1 MVQRLQR
8 SPEHVAVVDGAG
20 DENSIK
26 KTRENST
33 LDTEEPPIGCE
44 HFKILPRG
52 GWRQSVAAR
61 DILVAAHQGR
71 WKQRRPLASICWTV
85 AARLLLARRRRTGK
99 RRRSTELL
107 RRRSHTAVVAACYV
121 EKERGREGRGPPA
134 ALSTATGSLAA
145 AGAAPFEINSMAPM
159 YVLVEELDKDHTSV
173 AIRLRAVRTYNVR
186 HSRGRDQI
194 KSREC
199 VFHDE
204 AGSYVHLHIPG
215 KSVSPKNDFVEGNVY
230 CIKIF
235 LVVAHWY
242 CYKTCEGEYMMK
254 VFSETLIKP
263 YKGCDFPRY
272 MYRLKP
278 FEVLNTLDA
287 NILVDVIGRVV
298 EIYSPLEKMINGRPS
313 RLIDFVIE
321 DLKGYQV
328 KCNVWDDH
336 VEKVKPFF
344 KSDLLDPVV
353 VLIQMGRI
361 KLVEKSGEVK
371 ICSSY
376 DATKLLFNENT
387 LEFVEFRNS
396 LSMQQQTPLKSI
408 TSNSTFSYGTT
419 SRVESSTKMQITTLS
434 EIFSKREIGD
444 FWVPCK
450 IIGIESDPNDWYY
463 DSCPKPNCNKKLEL
477 NSRMYDCGKCGG
489 RFVKGTLRYKLKIRV
504 VDVNGTAP
512 LLLWDREVL
521 ELLCLK
527 ADELKAMQPSVMTKV
542 PKDIRNLKGRGL
554 FFKIS
559 VKSETFDKLDNAV
572 PVLQVKHFPEMFETY
587 CPGLIQHNDDEFS
600 SKLQLT
606 QDDSDSDEGFF
617 SDDPIESPIAATS
630 GKQDEAGNETEAV
643 KRSLL
648 DEFSSTQPSKKKKDV
663 VVKMEDE
670 KEQDNTL
677 SILYLEDMKKL
688 TRSTVLGTKRKGHSE
703 NKGPSRLSNDL
714 IDKNR
719 TPLQDISVTVNMNR
733 ERENE
738 NSIQDENVIGSKH
751 NRLSS
756 IQTPKQL
763 FGVFQSSLVT
773 PLSVLTEGPSR
784 LSNDLID
791 KTRAPLQDIP
801 ATVNMNRERD
811 SSFQSISS
819 TITNA
824 MRSSTMEFRN
834 LNNDFE
840 EDMKEQD
847 LTNNESIC

>member
-1 MVQRLQR
+1 
-8 SPEHVAVVDGAG
+8 
-20 DENSIK
+20 
-26 KTRENST
+26 
-33 LDTEEPPIGCE
+33 
-44 HFKILPRG
+44 
-52 GWRQSVAAR
+52 
-61 DILVAAHQGR
+61 
-71 WKQRRPLASICWTV
+71 
-85 AARLLLARRRRTGK
+85 
-99 RRRSTELL
+99 
-107 RRRSHTAVVAACYV
+107 
-121 EKERGREGRGPPA
+121 
-134 ALSTATGSLAA
+134 
-145 AGAAPFEINSMAPM
+145 MAPM

-173 AIRLRAVRTYNVR
+173 AIRLRAVRTYNVW

-204 AGSYVHLHIPG
+204 AGSYIHLHIPG

-230 CIKIF
+230 CIKNF
-235 LVVAHWY
+235 LLVAHWY

-272 MYRLKP
+272 MYRLKA

-321 DLKGYQV
+321 DLKGNQL
-328 KCNVWDDH
+328 KCTVWDDH
-336 VEKVKPFF
+336 VDKVKPFF
-344 KSDLLDPVV
+344 NSDLLDPVV

-361 KLVEKSGEVK
+361 KVVEKSGEVK

-419 SRVESSTKMQITTLS
+419 SGVESSTKMKITTLS
-434 EIFSKREIGD
+434 DIFSKREIGD

-477 NSRMYDCGKCGG
+477 NSGMYDCGKCGG
-489 RFVKGTLRYKLKIRV
+489 RFVKGTLRYKLKIHV

-521 ELLCLK
+521 DLLCLK

-606 QDDSDSDEGFF
+606 QDDSDSDE
-617 SDDPIESPIAATS
+617 
-630 GKQDEAGNETEAV
+630 DEAGNETEAV

-670 KEQDNTL
+670 KEQ
-677 SILYLEDMKKL
+677 
-688 TRSTVLGTKRKGHSE
+688 G
-703 NKGPSRLSNDL
+703 
-714 IDKNR
+714 
-719 TPLQDISVTVNMNR
+719 
-733 ERENE
+733 
-738 NSIQDENVIGSKH
+738 DEH
-751 NRLSS
+751 
-756 IQTPKQL
+756 
-763 FGVFQSSLVT
+763 
-773 PLSVLTEGPSR
+773 
-784 LSNDLID
+784 
-791 KTRAPLQDIP
+791 
-801 ATVNMNRERD
+801 
-811 SSFQSISS
+811 
-819 TITNA
+819 
-824 MRSSTMEFRN
+824 
-834 LNNDFE
+834 
-840 EDMKEQD
+840 
-847 LTNNESIC
+847 